1 MLAALLLNLGGQP
14 PPQPPAKPRFGG
26 GPFWSRYGYDSAY
39 EAIRRNRRTTS
50 STVYEPEDEP
60 EPLDKPVVRPRAEP
74 PQLNYRLLESRVADA
89 VAADMRKFRDI
100 REQDRLDD
108 EEAEAILMLFLL
120 GD

>member
-14 PPQPPAKPRFGG
+14 PQPGPARFGG
-26 GPFWSRYGYDSAY
+26 GPFWSRYGYDRAY
-39 EAIRRNRRTTS
+39 DAIRRSTS
-50 STVYEPEDEP
+50 SDALPALDDEEPVA
-60 EPLDKPVVRPRAEP
+60 VVGRPDIQRRAEP
-74 PQLNYRLLESRVADA
+74 PQLNYRILDARVSEA

-108 EEAEAILMLFLL
+108 EEAEAILMMFLL